1 MRQIDICGTDTK
13 STRGKVNMI
22 SNQQYDDVEMHG
34 VESALMTLDSISICQ
49 RCRKYCYVAD

>member
-1 MRQIDICGTDTK
+1 
-13 STRGKVNMI
+13 MI
-22 SNQQYDDVEMHG
+22 SNQQYDDVEMHW